1 MFPVFPFSRLRVE
14 HILNIGE
21 RQTSALLKNNK
32 SLRLTRML
40 FLIGRARNVIKG
52 TVKEI
57 QKQVN
62 CLKCG

>member
-14 HILNIGE
+14 HILNIGD
-21 RQTSALLKNNK
+21 RQTSALLKYSK

-40 FLIGRARNVIKG
+40 FLIGRARKVIKG

-57 QKQVN
+57 KNRRIV
-62 CLKCG
+62 

>member
-14 HILNIGE
+14 HILNIGD
-21 RQTSALLKNNK
+21 RQTSALLKYNK

-40 FLIGRARNVIKG
+40 FLIGRARKVIKG

-57 QKQVN
+57 KNRRIV
-62 CLKCG
+62 